1 MDIILTD
8 TALRRFLKS
17 SVDNQNL
24 SEKISLCGPTFDRVK
39 KVEGDT
45 LYEIE
50 IITNR
55 IDVASALGVAREA
68 AAILPQFDISA
79 TLVNDPYLARPVFP
93 GNLPKHFHFELDP
106 GLAVRFTAISLERVT
121 IKPSPASVQKFLNNS
136 GQRPL
141 NNCIDITNELTLLY
155 GLPSHIFDLDK
166 LAAQHLR
173 VRESRPGE
181 KIITL
186 DNKENLLTGGDIV
199 IEDGSGRL
207 VDLCGVMGGQV
218 AEVDEHTK
226 NILLIVPVYTP
237 SKIRHTSLSVQK
249 RTLAAQI
256 YEKGPDPE
264 LCLAVTEIAL
274 QLFKERAGAII
285 SSSLYDYYP
294 KPWISKNISLDF
306 NWLNTLVGVEL
317 SSKKIADI
325 LHALGFKTS
334 PIKNGLLC
342 TIPSWRH
349 QDINLQEDLLEE
361 VARVYGYFRL
371 PAVLPCVNLLPE
383 LNNRLLQTEIKA
395 KKYLSAIGFH
405 EIYNSSLVSANL
417 LNQTEQD
424 PKANLKLKNALSAD
438 FEYLR
443 TALVPSLLENQK
455 HNQGKIDGPVDIYEL
470 ANCYLPEPKKE
481 LPREVSHL
489 GLVSTGTFLETK
501 GKLEALF
508 NHLHLQKLSF
518 KPAATSPAYFDT
530 ASTVEVLLAGQ
541 KVGLLGLINP
551 LTLRNLGLHQA
562 LTAVDLNLVDLVTF
576 LTPATYRPLSEYP
589 SVLEDITLSSDKLLG
604 EVIRIIENSSKL
616 ITGVRYLQSY
626 QNKHSFRVTFT
637 DPTKNLDQSRVNA
650 LKEIIQER
658 FRV

>member
-17 SVDNQNL
+17 SVDSQNL
-24 SEKISLCGPTFDRVK
+24 SQKISLCGPTFDRVK
-39 KVEGDT
+39 KVDGDT

-79 TLVNDPYLARPVFP
+79 TLVNDPYLTKPVFP
-93 GNLPKHFHFELDP
+93 SNLAKHFHFEIDP
-106 GLAVRFTAISLERVT
+106 GLTVRFTAISLERITV
-121 IKPSPASVQKFLNNS
+121 KPSPASIQKFLNNS

-186 DNKENLLTGGDIV
+186 DSKENLLTGGDIV

-226 NILLIVPVYTP
+226 NILLIVPVYAP
-237 SKIRHTSLSVQK
+237 SKIRRTSLSVQK

-274 QLFKERAGAII
+274 QLFKERAGAVI
-285 SSSLYDYYP
+285 SSSLFDYYP
-294 KPWISKNISLDF
+294 KPWISKKITLDF
-306 NWLNTLVGVEL
+306 NWLNTIVGVDL
-317 SSKKIADI
+317 SSKKISDI

-334 PIKNGLLC
+334 PIENGLLC
-342 TIPSWRH
+342 TVPSWRH
-349 QDINLQEDLLEE
+349 QDINLQEDILEE

-383 LNNRLLQTEIKA
+383 PNNRLLQTELKA

-417 LNQTEQD
+417 LHQTEQD
-424 PKANLKLKNALSAD
+424 PESNLKLKNALSAD
-438 FEYLR
+438 FEFLR
-443 TALVPSLLENQK
+443 TTLVPSLLENQK

-481 LPREVSHL
+481 LPHEVSHL
-489 GLVSTGTFLETK
+489 GLVSTGNYLETK
-501 GKLEALF
+501 GRLEAFF
-508 NHLHLQKLSF
+508 NHLHLQNFSF
-518 KPAATSPAYFDT
+518 QPIGTAPAFFDPT
-530 ASTVEVLLAGQ
+530 STVEVQVAGQ
-541 KVGLLGLINP
+541 KIGLLGLINP

-562 LTAVDLNLVDLVTF
+562 LTAVDINLVVLTTF
-576 LTPATYRPLSEYP
+576 LIPATYRALSEYP
-589 SVLEDITLSSDKLLG
+589 SIFEEITINSDKLLG
-604 EVIRIIENSSKL
+604 EVIQIIQDSSDL
-616 ITGVRYLQSY
+616 ITSVRYLQSY
-626 QNKHSFRVTFT
+626 QNRHSFKVTFT

-650 LKEIIQER
+650 LKEIIQEK